1 MVILKDNKYSIR
13 DFRHEVYLRDGSRVV
28 IRPTSASDKSAVLR
42 LFKSLSVETR
52 FLRYHYVKPGLSQK
66 ELDDYCNCNGDSTIV
81 LGAERL
87 TGNKNEI
94 IGLAR
99 YDLFPDGLSVEISFL
114 VDDSE
119 QGKGLCT
126 TMLKDLILLAHNR
139 GFRKF
144 IAVMLN
150 ENTIM
155 RDILLKFD
163 PHLKQDIDT
172 NSNISSFYW

>member
-1 MVILKDNKYSIR
+1 MVILKDYKSAIR
-13 DFRHEVYLRDGSRVV
+13 DFKHEVYLRDRSRVL
-28 IRPTSASDKSAVLR
+28 IRPTSGADKFSVLR
-42 LFKSLSVETR
+42 LFKSLSLETR
-52 FLRYHYVKPGLSQK
+52 FLRYHYVKPGLNQK
-66 ELDDYCNCNGDSTIV
+66 ELDDYCNCNGDNTVV

-87 TGNKNEI
+87 TGRKNEI

-99 YDLFPDGLSVEISFL
+99 YDLIPDGPSVEISFL

-126 TMLKDLILLAHNR
+126 IMLKDLILLAHNR
-139 GFRKF
+139 GFRRF

-163 PHLKQDIDT
+163 PHLKQDIDI